1 MACVC
6 CSQSSSGYV
15 DDHYATHPPYG
26 WSRSIPGTPGTYYGH
41 GQAMSGYG
49 APGYYVPPGYGAP
62 ARYVI
67 NERMMAQPG
76 AGFAQPFSSVASRN
90 VQVNV

>member
-1 MACVC
+1 
-6 CSQSSSGYV
+6 
-15 DDHYATHPPYG
+15 
-26 WSRSIPGTPGTYYGH
+26 
-41 GQAMSGYG
+41 MSGYG